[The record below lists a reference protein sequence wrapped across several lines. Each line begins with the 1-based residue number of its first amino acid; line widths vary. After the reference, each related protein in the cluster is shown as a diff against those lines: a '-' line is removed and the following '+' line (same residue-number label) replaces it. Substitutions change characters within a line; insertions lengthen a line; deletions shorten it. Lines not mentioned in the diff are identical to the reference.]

1 MKLHDIEIDE
11 AKLAEFCKTN
21 EIREMLFFGSITQD
35 NFHPDSDID
44 ILVEFHPGRKP
55 DLWTFIGLQ
64 MQLSELLGRTSHL
77 HTSPMIDKRFYN
89 RVMRSARVAYA
100 A

>member
-1 MKLHDIEIDE
+1 MKLHDVEIDE

-21 EIREMLFFGSITQD
+21 GISELLFFGSITLDDFQA
-35 NFHPDSDID
+35 DSDID
-44 ILVEFHPGRKP
+44 ILVEFDPGRKP

-64 MQLSELLGRTSHL
+64 MQLTELLGRTSHL
-77 HTSPMIDKRFYN
+77 HTLPMIDKRFYK